1 MLIENARV
9 AGKIHWMR
17 RLNFLTS
24 VLFVVG
30 KMIQLYRRSI
40 WGWNISEE
48 YPLPLAITARGGAEE
63 PF

>member
-1 MLIENARV
+1 
-9 AGKIHWMR
+9 MR